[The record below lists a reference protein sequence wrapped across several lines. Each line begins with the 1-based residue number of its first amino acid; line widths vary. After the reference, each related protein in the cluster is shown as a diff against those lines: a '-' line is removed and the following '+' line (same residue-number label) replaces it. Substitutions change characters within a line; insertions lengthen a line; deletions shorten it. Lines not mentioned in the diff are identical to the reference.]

1 MHGATRD
8 VNAQPEQES
17 TSQWRTLAGYRVV
30 RKLGAGERA
39 IVYLGHSLGSDD
51 AELNAALKVF
61 GANVEDSSIAAEV
74 AALSAARSAHV
85 VRLIDVAAGTGE
97 PRCLVLERLSGG
109 SMSALLRERASVRA
123 GEAVTILASVA
134 RGLEDLHRAGFA
146 HGRVTLATVMFTETG
161 RPVLIGLGHAVVAGE
176 PSNASDYGQLGII
189 AQALLSRVD
198 REGRAEAIDAV
209 VEWLAMAHGGHIP
222 SRRAGELEELVFA
235 IAQPVPVRL
244 RTRSRGSPGRTV
256 PETPRGAHATTH
268 VEVAHATTLADGA
281 HATTLAEVV
290 RAAIDG
296 RPLRLVLGTL
306 AERVRPR
313 RRLLWFSGA
322 LAAVLVALALTSLP
336 SGRADSLGA
345 GSARGSPVPT
355 GSSVGSSPGSAPGP
369 APGSPDSSSSTSTGA
384 SSSGGSG
391 SSKTSVAHDDPASA
405 DDPVVAT
412 AALLVARTRCLADA
426 SLACLEGTD
435 QLGSAL
441 LDADQ
446 STVARARGGTAKP
459 AGSDYARYQ
468 ASLIERT
475 GNSALVGLTPPSTG
489 SGATASPGDSKP
501 ASVLVIKGEAGWRLR
516 EIFEY

>member
-1 MHGATRD
+1 MQGATRG

-39 IVYLGHSLGSDD
+39 VVYLGHSLGSDD
-51 AELNAALKVF
+51 AEPSAALKVF
-61 GANVEDSSIAAEV
+61 GADVEDSSIAAEV

-85 VRLIDVAAGTGE
+85 VRLVDVAAGTGE

-109 SMSALLRERASVRA
+109 SLSALLRERASVRA

-161 RPVLIGLGHAVVAGE
+161 RPVLIGLGHAVAAGE
-176 PSNASDYGQLGII
+176 PSKASDYGQLGII

-222 SRRAGELEELVFA
+222 SRGAGDLEELVFA

-244 RTRSRGSPGRTV
+244 RTRSRGSPGRPV

-296 RPLRLVLGTL
+296 RPLRLVLGAL
-306 AERVRPR
+306 AERLRPR

-355 GSSVGSSPGSAPGP
+355 GSSVGSAEASAPGS
-369 APGSPDSSSSTSTGA
+369 APGSPDSSPVSSTGA
-384 SSSGGSG
+384 SSSGVSG
-391 SSKTSVAHDDPASA
+391 SSKTSAAADDPASA
-405 DDPVVAT
+405 DDPVAAT

-435 QLGSAL
+435 QIGSAL

-475 GNSALVGLTPPSTG
+475 GNSALVGLTPPSMG
-489 SGATASPGDSKP
+489 SGATASPGNSKP

>member
-1 MHGATRD
+1 
-8 VNAQPEQES
+8 
-17 TSQWRTLAGYRVV
+17 
-30 RKLGAGERA
+30 
-39 IVYLGHSLGSDD
+39 
-51 AELNAALKVF
+51 
-61 GANVEDSSIAAEV
+61 
-74 AALSAARSAHV
+74 
-85 VRLIDVAAGTGE
+85 
-97 PRCLVLERLSGG
+97 
-109 SMSALLRERASVRA
+109 
-123 GEAVTILASVA
+123 
-134 RGLEDLHRAGFA
+134 
-146 HGRVTLATVMFTETG
+146 
-161 RPVLIGLGHAVVAGE
+161 
-176 PSNASDYGQLGII
+176 
-189 AQALLSRVD
+189 
-198 REGRAEAIDAV
+198 
-209 VEWLAMAHGGHIP
+209 MAHGGHIP

-244 RTRSRGSPGRTV
+244 RTRSRGSPGRPV

-268 VEVAHATTLADGA
+268 VEVAHATTFADGA

-306 AERVRPR
+306 AERLRPR

-355 GSSVGSSPGSAPGP
+355 GSSVGSAESSAPGS
-369 APGSPDSSSSTSTGA
+369 APGSPDSSPVSSTGA
-384 SSSGGSG
+384 SSSGVSG
-391 SSKTSVAHDDPASA
+391 SSKTSAAGDEPASA
-405 DDPVVAT
+405 DDPVAAT

-435 QLGSAL
+435 QIGSAL

-489 SGATASPGDSKP
+489 SGATASPGNSKP

>member
-1 MHGATRD
+1 MQGATRD

-39 IVYLGHSLGSDD
+39 VVYLGHSLGSDD
-51 AELNAALKVF
+51 AEPSAALKVF
-61 GANVEDSSIAAEV
+61 GVDVEDSSIAVEV

-85 VRLIDVAAGTGE
+85 VRLVDVAAGTGE

-109 SMSALLRERASVRA
+109 SLSALLRERASVRA

-161 RPVLIGLGHAVVAGE
+161 RPVLIGLGHAVAAGE

-198 REGRAEAIDAV
+198 REGRAEAIDAI

-244 RTRSRGSPGRTV
+244 RTRSRGSPGRPV
-256 PETPRGAHATTH
+256 PETPRGAHATSH
-268 VEVAHATTLADGA
+268 VEVAHATLADVA

-336 SGRADSLGA
+336 SGRANSLGA

-355 GSSVGSSPGSAPGP
+355 GSSVGSAEASAPGSAPG
-369 APGSPDSSSSTSTGA
+369 SPDLSPVSSTGA
-384 SSSGGSG
+384 SSSGVSG
-391 SSKTSVAHDDPASA
+391 SSKTSAAGDEPASA
-405 DDPVVAT
+405 DDPVAAT

-435 QLGSAL
+435 QIGSAL

-446 STVARARGGTAKP
+446 STVARARGGTA
-459 AGSDYARYQ
+459 
-468 ASLIERT
+468 
-475 GNSALVGLTPPSTG
+475 
-489 SGATASPGDSKP
+489 
-501 ASVLVIKGEAGWRLR
+501 
-516 EIFEY
+516 

>member
-1 MHGATRD
+1 MQGATRD

-39 IVYLGHSLGSDD
+39 VVYLGHSLGSDD
-51 AELNAALKVF
+51 AEPSAALKVF
-61 GANVEDSSIAAEV
+61 GADVEDSSIAAEV

-85 VRLIDVAAGTGE
+85 VRLVDVAAGTGE

-109 SMSALLRERASVRA
+109 SLSALLRERASVRA

-198 REGRAEAIDAV
+198 REGRAEAIDAM

-244 RTRSRGSPGRTV
+244 RTRSRGSPGRPV

-268 VEVAHATTLADGA
+268 IDVAHATTLADGA

-355 GSSVGSSPGSAPGP
+355 GSSVGSAESSAPGS
-369 APGSPDSSSSTSTGA
+369 APGSPDSSPVSSTGA
-384 SSSGGSG
+384 SSSGVSG
-391 SSKTSVAHDDPASA
+391 SSKTSAAD
-405 DDPVVAT
+405 DDPVAAT
-412 AALLVARTRCLADA
+412 AALLVARTRCLAEA

-435 QLGSAL
+435 QIGSAL

-489 SGATASPGDSKP
+489 SGATASPGNSKP